1 MRRMS
6 TYTHGWVDY
15 IASAVFGALPSILGW
30 KGTPKYL
37 LEGAAGTAAVY
48 SACTNYEL
56 GLVKALPMKAHL
68 AMDAASGCML
78 IGSALML
85 DDEEPEVRSTL
96 VRDQQNWLDSDRF
109 RMTYCALEE
118 TSFARDTERH
128 TKRCH
133 LRHLS
138 VQNRT
143 RMVNS

>member
-1 MRRMS
+1 MS
-6 TYTHGWVDY
+6 TYTHGWIDY
-15 IASAVFGALPSILGW
+15 IASGIFGALPSILGW

-96 VRDQQNWLDSDRF
+96 AGIGLF
-109 RMTYCALEE
+109 EIFAALTTQT
-118 TSFARDTERH
+118 TSTNERGQRGGQARRRPTQRRQ
-128 TKRCH
+128 TASASR
-133 LRHLS
+133 
-138 VQNRT
+138 
-143 RMVNS
+143 

>member
-1 MRRMS
+1 MS
-6 TYTHGWVDY
+6 TYTHGWIDY
-15 IASAVFGALPSILGW
+15 IASGIFGAIPSLLGW

-37 LEGAAGTAAVY
+37 LEGATGTAAIY

-96 VRDQQNWLDSDRF
+96 IGIGLFEILASLTTQ
-109 RMTYCALEE
+109 T
-118 TSFARDTERH
+118 TSPNERGQRGGQARRKSGPRRELTSSR
-128 TKRCH
+128 
-133 LRHLS
+133 
-138 VQNRT
+138 
-143 RMVNS
+143 

>member
-1 MRRMS
+1 MGGIMQRMS
-6 TYTHGWVDY
+6 TYTHGWIDY
-15 IASAVFGALPSILGW
+15 IASAVFGAIPIIFGW

-78 IGSALML
+78 IGAALML

-96 VRDQQNWLDSDRF
+96 AGIGLF
-109 RMTYCALEE
+109 EILAALTTQ
-118 TSFARDTERH
+118 TSSMNERG
-128 TKRCH
+128 R
-133 LRHLS
+133 RGG
-138 VQNRT
+138 QT
-143 RMVNS
+143 RRRPTRRRQMATSSR